1 MDPSSCSTVHL
12 SAVGPYAEGERAKRG
27 DVDGL
32 KMDDGYDVAWTR
44 VRRASTFRHEA
55 GACGCA
61 VRVGGCAVHGAVNGA
76 GGGGGV
82 IAARGASPRLAA
94 RAAGSAA
101 GETVGRAR
109 RESDRAYVYATLAKK
124 YTHITVT
131 LISV

>member
-76 GGGGGV
+76 AGAGGRHCEGGLS
-82 IAARGASPRLAA
+82 AWLAA
-94 RAAGSAA
+94 RAAGSAVSRRRVL
-101 GETVGRAR
+101 VGRGIR
-109 RESDRAYVYATLAKK
+109 SRVRTRP
-124 YTHITVT
+124 
-131 LISV
+131 